1 MIWASA
7 SNDVATSSFIRLS
20 DKIRILLLV
29 IALPNDSLFIQF
41 VVFTSSSRRK
51 KNIFWRK
58 TLLKQKKIEK

>member
-41 VVFTSSSRRK
+41 VVYFFVETK
-51 KNIFWRK
+51 EIHFLEKNFIK
-58 TLLKQKKIEK
+58 TNED